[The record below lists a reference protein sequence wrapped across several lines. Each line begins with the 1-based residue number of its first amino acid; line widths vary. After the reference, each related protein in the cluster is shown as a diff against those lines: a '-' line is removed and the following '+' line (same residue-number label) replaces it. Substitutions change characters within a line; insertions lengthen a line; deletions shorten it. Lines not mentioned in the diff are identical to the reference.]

1 MNKCWLRCTRCSRKT
16 DFRLIGKCPECRG
29 TLLVEYDMDQARPT
43 FTKKNL
49 SRRSEASLWRY
60 HELLPIHSPKSA
72 VSLGEG
78 WTPLVRLPS
87 LEARLGLKRALVKRE
102 EQNPTGSFKA
112 RGFAVAVSLLS
123 ERGIAKAAVPSNG
136 NAASA
141 FAAYAA
147 RAGIEAHVFLPR
159 DCPPLIVEE
168 CRLYGAHTTLVDGM
182 IHDAGQRIDA
192 LQAEQGWF
200 NAGTL
205 REPGRVEG
213 KKTMG
218 FEIAEQFGWKLP
230 DVIVY
235 PTGGGS
241 GIIGLWKAFN
251 ELQALGLVDGCLP
264 RLISV
269 QEEGCRPI
277 VDAMASAP
285 SPADSGAE
293 RTASPTGMRVPLPPD
308 LDLLVSILGKTGGT
322 AVAVGQDEIRSAQ
335 RTWGTCGISASP
347 EGAATLAGLLK
358 LREAQGIDPD
368 ETVVL
373 FNTSHALKYL
383 TPLSTGTHE

>member
-1 MNKCWLRCTRCSRKT
+1 MNKCWLRCTRCSRRI
-16 DFRLIGKCPECRG
+16 DFQLIGVCPKCRG
-29 TLLVEYDMDQARPT
+29 TLLVEYDLERARPT

-49 SRRSEASLWRY
+49 SSRSEASLWRY
-60 HELLPIHSPKSA
+60 HELLPVRSPASA

-87 LEARLGLKRALVKRE
+87 LETQLSVKRIFVKRE

-112 RGFAVAVSLLS
+112 RGFAVSVSLLS

-147 RAGIEAHVFLPR
+147 RAGIDAHVFLPR

-168 CRLYGAHTTLVDGM
+168 CKLYGARTTLVDGM
-182 IHDAGQRIDA
+182 IHDAGERIDA

-200 NAGTL
+200 NVGTL

-218 FEIAEQFGWKLP
+218 LEIAEQCGWELP

-251 ELQALGLVDGCLP
+251 ELQALGLIEARLP
-264 RLISV
+264 RLVSV

-277 VDAMASAP
+277 VDAMANGP
-285 SPADSGAE
+285 SPSESGTE
-293 RTASPTGMRVPLPPD
+293 CTASPTGMRVPLPPD
-308 LDLLVSILGKTGGT
+308 LDLLVSILRRTGGE
-322 AVAVGQDEIRSAQ
+322 AIAVGKDEIRFAQ
-335 RTWGTCGISASP
+335 QAMGRCGISSSP

-358 LREAQGIDPD
+358 LRESNRIDPD

-373 FNTSHALKYL
+373 FNTSHALKYI
-383 TPLSTGTHE
+383 GTL